1 MLTRTRSLDDGARAL
16 LARGAVQ
23 IRPEATMADD
33 EQKAKQKAEAAAAKE
48 AKEREK
54 FIAKI
59 VKEGGAPAC
68 PNGSLIPFCCGRP
81 SLCPSSPVSAASRAL
96 S

>member
-1 MLTRTRSLDDGARAL
+1 
-16 LARGAVQ
+16 
-23 IRPEATMADD
+23 MADD

-59 VKEGGAPAC
+59 IKEGGAPAC

-81 SLCPSSPVSAASRAL
+81 FVVPFKTR
-96 S
+96 

>member
-1 MLTRTRSLDDGARAL
+1 M
-16 LARGAVQ
+16 VQ
-23 IRPEATMADD
+23 SRFTEATMADD

-68 PNGSLIPFCCGRP
+68 PNGSLIPFCCGCS
-81 SLCPSSPVSAASRAL
+81 SLALQDPLVPPLRAL
-96 S
+96 R

>member
-1 MLTRTRSLDDGARAL
+1 
-16 LARGAVQ
+16 
-23 IRPEATMADD
+23 MADD

-68 PNGSLIPFCCGRP
+68 PNSLIPFLLWPPFVVPFKTR
-81 SLCPSSPVSAASRAL
+81 
-96 S
+96 

>member
-1 MLTRTRSLDDGARAL
+1 
-16 LARGAVQ
+16 
-23 IRPEATMADD
+23 MADD

-68 PNGSLIPFCCGRP
+68 PNGSLIPFALCCALQDP
-81 SLCPSSPVSAASRAL
+81 LVPPLRAL
-96 S
+96 RCSLR

>member
-1 MLTRTRSLDDGARAL
+1 MESNSVPSLTRAL

-23 IRPEATMADD
+23 IHKATMADD

-68 PNGSLIPFCCGRP
+68 PNSLIPFLLWPPFVVPFKTR
-81 SLCPSSPVSAASRAL
+81 
-96 S
+96 

>member
-1 MLTRTRSLDDGARAL
+1 
-16 LARGAVQ
+16 
-23 IRPEATMADD
+23 MADD

-54 FIAKI
+54 FIAKV
-59 VKEGGAPAC
+59 VKEGGTPAC
-68 PNGSLIPFCCGRP
+68 PNGSLIPFFCGCS
-81 SLCPSSPVSAASRAL
+81 SLCPSRPVSAASRAL